1 MKELRKRLKESQ
13 KGKEVEKPETKLAKE
28 KTDEFWDE
36 LGIDKGL

>member
-1 MKELRKRLKESQ
+1 MNLNIFNKEEK
-13 KGKEVEKPETKLAKE
+13 KPETKLAKE